1 MTDLVVSKMVDLV
14 GVGVIKMLDKWI
26 PTGLRS
32 SVLRDATCISLS
44 RGPASGRCSLGKGD
58 VGWKSP

>member
-26 PTGLRS
+26 PTGLTS
-32 SVLRDATCISLS
+32 SFLRDATGISLS
-44 RGPASGRCSLGKGD
+44 RGPVSGYCSLGMGD
-58 VGWKSP
+58 VGWESP